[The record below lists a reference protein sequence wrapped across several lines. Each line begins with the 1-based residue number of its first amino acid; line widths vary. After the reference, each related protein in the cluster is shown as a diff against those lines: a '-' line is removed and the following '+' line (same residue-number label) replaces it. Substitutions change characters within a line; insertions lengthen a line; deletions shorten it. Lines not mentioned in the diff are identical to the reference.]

1 MTDRPTLR
9 RLIDLPGVEA
19 LETKALMNPRLV
31 EPEARSAYP
40 EIDVLLAATFGLTG
54 DEAEAVAKPAGW
66 DNIERRQPHGQAT
79 AFEDAGWDVTDN
91 KRRPLRM
98 LVHYSLPM
106 WLAVRGVAGTL
117 PFAPEPPEPSDSW
130 GGSVAEAARK
140 FRKDR
145 R

>member
-1 MTDRPTLR
+1 MTDRPKLR
-9 RLIDLPGVEA
+9 RLIDLPGFEA
-19 LETKALMNPRLV
+19 LETKALMNRALA
-31 EPEARSAYP
+31 EPEARAAYP
-40 EIDVLLAATFGLTG
+40 EIDALLKATFDLTG

-66 DNIERRQPHGQAT
+66 DNIDRRPPHGQAT

-98 LVHYSLPM
+98 LVHYSLPL

-130 GGSVAEAARK
+130 GGSMAAAAKK
-140 FRKDR
+140 FRSER

>member
-19 LETKALMNPRLV
+19 LETKALMNRALA
-31 EPEARSAYP
+31 EPEARAAYP
-40 EIDVLLAATFGLTG
+40 EIDALLKATFDLTG

-66 DNIERRQPHGQAT
+66 DNIDRRPPHGQAT

-98 LVHYSLPM
+98 FPQFNVQL
-106 WLAVRGVAGTL
+106 WLALSGVAGSL
-117 PFAPEPPEPSDSW
+117 PFVPEDDKP
-130 GGSVAEAARK
+130 
-140 FRKDR
+140 
-145 R
+145 